1 MAPGLGSTTA
11 IPDGAFLFPGTTPE
25 QTPPTDGGLFETLA
39 LQSLNEAA
47 ALERGVHTQI
57 ASGVETGDMAMSESV
72 IAMRKADLAMRLMLQ
87 VQRKLVDAWNELRN
101 MQV

>member
-1 MAPGLGSTTA
+1 MES
-11 IPDGAFLFPGTTPE
+11 
-25 QTPPTDGGLFETLA
+25 
-39 LQSLNEAA
+39 N
-47 ALERGVHTQI
+47 VHSMI
-57 ASGVETGDMAMSESV
+57 AGGVEKQDLAMSESI